1 MVVQVLKKYLLALK
15 WAISGLKRGQD
26 EVLGHF
32 LGHYALVFAG
42 FAYYD
47 SEVLYPVADG
57 DQSAEK
63 EFAGPKMGHLGLNLG
78 LKRSFVSFLDI
89 H

>member
-1 MVVQVLKKYLLALK
+1 MGHF
-15 WAISGLKRGQD
+15 GLKRGQD

-78 LKRSFVSFLDI
+78 LKRSFCQFSR

>member
-1 MVVQVLKKYLLALK
+1 MGHF
-15 WAISGLKRGQD
+15 GLKRGQD

-78 LKRSFVSFLDI
+78 LKRGFCQFP
-89 H
+89 